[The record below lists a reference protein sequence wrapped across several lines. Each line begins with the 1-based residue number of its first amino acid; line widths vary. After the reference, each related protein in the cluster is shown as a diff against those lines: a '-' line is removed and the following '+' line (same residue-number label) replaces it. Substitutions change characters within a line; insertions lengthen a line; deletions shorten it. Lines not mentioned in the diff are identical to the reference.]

1 MNPKD
6 KVMDKLVSTIR
17 RAAEFHGHLGPFL
30 VLGVKMGLIGMKK
43 LKIEADVRQLRIEA
57 ELPKQIPYTC
67 TLDGLQAVTQCTFG
81 NQKLSLKEAKSPVIS
96 TKFDAD
102 NGEKRVFICV
112 KNEVLQTLMEKLQK
126 AKGDTATQEKLAWM
140 IASMPEDKLF
150 SIKVQ

>member
-1 MNPKD
+1 MYFRKPETFLK
-6 KVMDKLVSTIR
+6 R
-17 RAAEFHGHLGPFL
+17 R
-30 VLGVKMGLIGMKK
+30 
-43 LKIEADVRQLRIEA
+43 
-57 ELPKQIPYTC
+57 
-67 TLDGLQAVTQCTFG
+67 
-81 NQKLSLKEAKSPVIS
+81 KSPVIS

-150 SIKVQ
+150 LIKFQ

>member
-6 KVMDKLVSTIR
+6 KAMDKLVSTIR

-43 LKIEADVRQLRIEA
+43 LKIEANARQLRIEA

-67 TLDGLQAVTQCTFG
+67 TLDGLQAVTRCTFG
-81 NQKLSLKEAKSPVIS
+81 NQKLSLKEVKSTVIS
-96 TKFDAD
+96 TKFDAG

>member
-1 MNPKD
+1 MNPKG
-6 KVMDKLVSTIR
+6 KAMDKLIPTIR

-43 LKIEADVRQLRIEA
+43 LKIEANARQLRIEA
-57 ELPKQIPYTC
+57 ELPRQIPYTC

>member
-6 KVMDKLVSTIR
+6 KAMDKLVSTIR

-43 LKIEADVRQLRIEA
+43 LKIEANARQLRIEA

-67 TLDGLQAVTQCTFG
+67 TLDGLQAVTRCTFG

-150 SIKVQ
+150 LIKVQ

>member
-1 MNPKD
+1 MNPRD
-6 KVMDKLVSTIR
+6 KAMDKLVSTIR

-43 LKIEADVRQLRIEA
+43 LKIEANARQLRIEA

-67 TLDGLQAVTQCTFG
+67 TLDGLQAVTRCTFG
-81 NQKLSLKEAKSPVIS
+81 NRKLSLKEVKSPVIS

>member
-6 KVMDKLVSTIR
+6 KAMDKLVSTIR

-43 LKIEADVRQLRIEA
+43 LKIEANARQLRIEA

-67 TLDGLQAVTQCTFG
+67 TLDGLQAVTRCTFG
-81 NQKLSLKEAKSPVIS
+81 NRKLSLKEVKSPVIS
-96 TKFDAD
+96 TKFDAI